1 MWIWNYAPSTFH
13 SSTLAVAHKA
23 ATPLLLTSRGSPVA
37 RSRFGMPMIVDVR
50 WERVQHLLVLCSC
63 SAVIGLVL
71 HLRYGWGRL
80 PAFSLGTTLVLQVNS
95 YIMSSSDLEK
105 ARAEKEAARASDKA
119 AGINR
124 KKKNRR

>member
-1 MWIWNYAPSTFH
+1 
-13 SSTLAVAHKA
+13 
-23 ATPLLLTSRGSPVA
+23 
-37 RSRFGMPMIVDVR
+37 MIVDVR